1 MEPLVEK
8 PLHWFAS
15 AKKDLLAMPEDVQD
29 VFGYALHQ
37 VQNGET
43 PENAKPFKIEGES
56 GIFEIVENYDTD
68 TYRAIYV
75 LKLAEVVYVID
86 CFQKKS
92 KHGKATPKQDV
103 ARIRERLKRLKHL
116 LQVS

>member
-1 MEPLVEK
+1 MEK

-37 VQNGET
+37 VQHGET
-43 PENAKPFKIEGES
+43 PDNAKPFKIDGES
-56 GIFEIVENYDTD
+56 GVFEIVEDYNTD

-75 LKLAEVVYVID
+75 VKLADAVYVID

-103 ARIRERLKRLKHL
+103 ERIRERLKRLKHL
-116 LQVS
+116 LQIS